1 MIAGQTGQIAVS
13 FKEEIV
19 ALWVLQS
26 ESRKGILTKLGNRN
40 KWSLYK
46 ENLGWENGV
55 IGQLRK

>member
-40 KWSLYK
+40 K
-46 ENLGWENGV
+46 
-55 IGQLRK
+55 